1 LSFTID
7 KYSYLNLRELPPFFN
22 HRYRISYSRIEE
34 VKTLFEIKHPAVRQA
49 FTKYANGKYLE
60 LHHHGD
66 LPARSGV
73 GSSSAFSVGIINALL
88 ALDKINLSPIE
99 LAKLAIEFEQ
109 VDLAEN
115 VGSQDQIACALGG
128 INYISFGPQSYW
140 HADPI
145 KLSDSYIQ
153 ELEERIFLIYSGIDR
168 LSSNITKHLLD
179 NIHSKSIEMKRTQQ
193 LAEECRKIL
202 FQEGDLSKIGPML
215 IEGWELKRN
224 SNPAAIN
231 ENLEKFFLRGLNAGA
246 SGGKILGAGGGGFFL
261 FWVEPKDKIKFTNLM
276 STHIIIPIRISRTGS
291 TRLLQA

>member
-1 LSFTID
+1 
-7 KYSYLNLRELPPFFN
+7 
-22 HRYRISYSRIEE
+22 
-34 VKTLFEIKHPAVRQA
+34 
-49 FTKYANGKYLE
+49 
-60 LHHHGD
+60 
-66 LPARSGV
+66 
-73 GSSSAFSVGIINALL
+73 
-88 ALDKINLSPIE
+88 
-99 LAKLAIEFEQ
+99 
-109 VDLAEN
+109 
-115 VGSQDQIACALGG
+115 
-128 INYISFGPQSYW
+128 
-140 HADPI
+140 
-145 KLSDSYIQ
+145 
-153 ELEERIFLIYSGIDR
+153 
-168 LSSNITKHLLD
+168 
-179 NIHSKSIEMKRTQQ
+179 MKRTQQ